1 IVPRPLAHSFSK
13 TNPIAMYELP
23 YATTHLEVRSLW
35 HERHESDVSQTWL
48 HEMMRLATARLRSE
62 TADNQD

>member
-1 IVPRPLAHSFSK
+1 
-13 TNPIAMYELP
+13 MYELP

-62 TADNQD
+62 TADNRD